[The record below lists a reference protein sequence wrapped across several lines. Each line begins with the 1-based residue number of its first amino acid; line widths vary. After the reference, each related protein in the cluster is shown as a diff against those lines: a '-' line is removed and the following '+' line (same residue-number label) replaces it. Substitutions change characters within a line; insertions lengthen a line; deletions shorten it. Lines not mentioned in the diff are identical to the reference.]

1 MSTVTLPA
9 GEARARFGDLVAA
22 EWIKLRSL
30 RSTYAVLAAGALVS
44 IGICANS
51 ARSNVHL
58 IATSARPDDQRAA
71 LDPLHAAFVPEAY
84 QILMLVAASVG
95 ASVIFGEY
103 SSGMIRT
110 TFAAV
115 PARRPVVAAKV
126 LVVAAMMLAYGTAV
140 AAGTFGLTQAIY
152 DQEGIGLPIGAPGAF
167 RAVAGAALIAVV
179 AGMVGMALGALVR
192 HPAGTV
198 GAAVGVLVLL
208 PRLFEGDTYRWVAET
223 GNAMPYAAWAALVEN
238 PVRNMMPE
246 GRDAP
251 MRPVD
256 PYPVSITEAW
266 LVYGAWALVAVAVAV
281 AAVHR
286 RDV

>member
-1 MSTVTLPA
+1 MSTTTLPA
-9 GEARARFGDLVAA
+9 GEYRARFTDLVAA

-30 RSTYAVLAAGALVS
+30 RSTYAVFAAGALVS

-58 IATSARPDDQRAA
+58 IANSARPDEQRAA

-84 QILMLVAASVG
+84 QVLMLVAASVG
-95 ASVIFGEY
+95 AIVIFGEY

-115 PARRPVVAAKV
+115 PARRAVVAAKA
-126 LVVAAMMLAYGTAV
+126 LVVAALMLVYGAV
-140 AAGTFGLTQAIY
+140 AAAGTFGLTQAIY
-152 DQEGIGLPIGAPGAF
+152 AQEGIGLSIGAPGAF
-167 RAVAGAALIAVV
+167 RAVAGAALLAVV
-179 AGMVGMALGALVR
+179 AAMVGMALGALVR

-198 GAAVGVLVLL
+198 VAAVGVLILL

-223 GNAMPYAAWAALVEN
+223 GNAMPYSAWAALVEN
-238 PVRNMMPE
+238 PAHSMGP
-246 GRDAP
+246 GGP
-251 MRPVD
+251 MGAAD

-266 LVYGAWALVAVAVAV
+266 LVYGAWTLVAVVIAVV
-281 AAVHR
+281 VVHR